1 MKEKIKILMNGASG
15 KMGRAVGGGLSQ
27 LPDMQLVAAVD
38 VKGAGMDMGLL
49 CGGEPSGILIQPDL
63 NDALAASRP
72 QVMVDFTNPQAV
84 MKNIYAAL
92 SHHVAAVVGTTGFSE
107 ADFQQVQAWCEEFQT
122 PVFVAANFA
131 IGAVLLMGFA
141 KEAAKY
147 MPDVEVIELHHD
159 QKLDAP
165 SGTAVTT
172 LEMMGQVRTPHTQG
186 NPQEFERLSGSRGG
200 DYQGMRV
207 HSVRLPGYVASQEV
221 LCGGLGQVLTIRH
234 DALSRE
240 CYVPGV
246 AMAVRKILTLKGLT
260 TGLENIM

>member
-1 MKEKIKILMNGASG
+1 MKEKIKVLMNGASG
-15 KMGRAVGGGLSQ
+15 KMGRAIAGGLSREE
-27 LPDMQLVAAVD
+27 DMELVAAVD
-38 VKGAGMDMGLL
+38 VKGTGADAGLL
-49 CGGEPSGILIQPDL
+49 WGGEPSGVLLQSDL
-63 NDALAASRP
+63 NKALAEAHP

-92 SHHVAAVVGTTGFSE
+92 SHKVAAVVGTTGFSD
-107 ADFQQVQAWCEEFQT
+107 ADFAQVRAWCEEFQT

-147 MPDVEVIELHHD
+147 MPDVEIIELHHD

-172 LEMMGQVRTPHTQG
+172 MEMISEVRAPHTQG
-186 NPQEFERLSGSRGG
+186 NPQEFERVSGSRGG
-200 DYQGMRV
+200 DFQGMRV

-221 LCGGLGQVLTIRH
+221 LCGGLGQILSIRH

-246 AMAVRKILTLKGLT
+246 ALAVRKILTLRGLT